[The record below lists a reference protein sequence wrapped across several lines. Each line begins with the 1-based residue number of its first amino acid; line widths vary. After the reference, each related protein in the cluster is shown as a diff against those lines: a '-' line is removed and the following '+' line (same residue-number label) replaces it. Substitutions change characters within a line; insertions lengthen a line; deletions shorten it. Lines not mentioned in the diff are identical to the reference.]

1 MTLRAWLGFII
12 CDLIAW
18 ALVLFIAFEA
28 SRKGA
33 LSRKIT
39 VAVMT
44 VLSLIVLGIMLW
56 YYQSTAQGS
65 RALKTQRSNFSHGIE
80 REVEVYS
87 MDGKLI
93 KTYKGKFDL
102 EYDDDRILFDDENGD
117 RHIIYY
123 QTGTVFIDEVS
134 DQGGE
139 K

>member
-1 MTLRAWLGFII
+1 MTLGAWLVFII
-12 CDLIAW
+12 GDLVAW
-18 ALVLFIAFEA
+18 AAVLWIAFEE
-28 SRKGA
+28 SSKGD

-39 VAVMT
+39 VAVMA
-44 VLSLIVLGIMLW
+44 VLSVIVLGIMLW

-65 RALKTQRSNFSHGIE
+65 RALKTQKSNFSNGIE

-102 EYDDDRILFDDENGD
+102 EYDDDRILFDDENGN

-134 DQGGE
+134 D
-139 K
+139 

>member
-1 MTLRAWLGFII
+1 MTLAAWIVFII
-12 CDLIAW
+12 MDLIAW
-18 ALVLFIAFEA
+18 ALVLLLTFEMTDKGDTG
-28 SRKGA
+28 RK
-33 LSRKIT
+33 
-39 VAVMT
+39 VAVTIMA
-44 VLSLIVLGIMLW
+44 VLSIFVLGIMIW

-65 RALKTQRSNFSHGIE
+65 RALKTQRSNFSNGIE

-87 MDGKLI
+87 MDGKLL

-134 DQGGE
+134 D
-139 K
+139 